1 MIRSIQQPLLLAAGL
16 FAAGLFDLPLAYAD
30 PTPPP
35 AGWMGQGQ
43 AGLVVARGTLDTT
56 TANAKLDA
64 TDTIGDW
71 KDIAHLAF
79 LYGESAKVSSAQ
91 RLEGGWETDYNFNK
105 RTFVFGSINGEDDHF
120 DGFVYQV
127 AVATGLGYKFID
139 SDTTKLTA
147 NLGAGYRRLQT
158 ETLTAADANGFTERT
173 KGPTT
178 GSAVATG
185 GLDYMQQITKTTKLT
200 DKLLIQSGGDNTSV
214 SNDFAV
220 AVNMTQALALSVG
233 YGMRYNSAPP
243 SGTKSTN
250 QLFTVNVVYSFNQPK
265 K

>member
-79 LYGESAKVSSAQ
+79 LYGESA
-91 RLEGGWETDYNFNK
+91 TDF
-105 RTFVFGSINGEDDHF
+105 RVLLSVTLALLATAAAAAFIPARRATRVDP
-120 DGFVYQV
+120 
-127 AVATGLGYKFID
+127 AVALR
-139 SDTTKLTA
+139 
-147 NLGAGYRRLQT
+147 NL
-158 ETLTAADANGFTERT
+158 
-173 KGPTT
+173 
-178 GSAVATG
+178 
-185 GLDYMQQITKTTKLT
+185 
-200 DKLLIQSGGDNTSV
+200 
-214 SNDFAV
+214 
-220 AVNMTQALALSVG
+220 
-233 YGMRYNSAPP
+233 
-243 SGTKSTN
+243 
-250 QLFTVNVVYSFNQPK
+250 
-265 K
+265 